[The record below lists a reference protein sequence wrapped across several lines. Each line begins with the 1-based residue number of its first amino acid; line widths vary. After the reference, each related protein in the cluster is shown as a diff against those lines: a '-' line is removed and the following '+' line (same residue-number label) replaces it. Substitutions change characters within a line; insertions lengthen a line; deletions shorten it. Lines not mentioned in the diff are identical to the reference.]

1 MADNLLEKVQGD
13 AIPSNRVEVADRFEV
28 EEVGKVIRVQRGPPM
43 LIKDEEYDP
52 SLE

>member
-13 AIPSNRVEVADRFEV
+13 AHPSNRVKVADRFEM
-28 EEVGKVIRVQRGPPM
+28 EEVGKVIRAQRGPPM
-43 LIKDEEYDP
+43 LIQEEEYDP